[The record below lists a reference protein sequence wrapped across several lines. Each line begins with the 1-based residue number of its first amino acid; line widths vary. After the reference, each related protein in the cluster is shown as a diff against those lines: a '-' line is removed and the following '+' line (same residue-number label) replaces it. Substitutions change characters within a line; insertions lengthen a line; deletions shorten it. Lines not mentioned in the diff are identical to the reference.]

1 MLPTTMHSA
10 EVTVAVRHIAN
21 WPRERSEIV
30 PADCWSS
37 APRVAFRLP
46 ALKRAVPV
54 CRSLARAWLDG
65 QRIHDD
71 DTRYLML
78 LVLSE
83 LCTNAIQYSAGTR
96 VTCRIWRSKDL
107 LHIEVHDRGVR
118 RRCPGCATRAGNRN
132 TAAVWSW
139 WPCPPRAG
147 AAVSRPTAAARSGPR
162 CRCRPECTG
171 AWCRKPLEAVPGGPH
186 PATRPLPW
194 PEAGVH
200 PTTEHH
206 KRRSGPPAGDPY
218 TVPLHPSG

>member
-37 APRVAFRLP
+37 APRVVLRLP
-46 ALKRAVPV
+46 ALRRAVPV

-65 QRIHDD
+65 QHIHDD

-96 VTCRIWRSKDL
+96 FTCRIWRSKDL
-107 LHIEVHDRGVR
+107 LHIEVHDRGGSASVPRVR
-118 RRCPGCATRAGNRN
+118 H
-132 TAAVWSW
+132 
-139 WPCPPRAG
+139 
-147 AAVSRPTAAARSGPR
+147 
-162 CRCRPECTG
+162 
-171 AWCRKPLEAVPGGPH
+171 PGGEQEH
-186 PATRPLPW
+186 GRGLELVALSSACWGRSIEADSGCTVWAALPLA
-194 PEAGVH
+194 AGGQ
-200 PTTEHH
+200 
-206 KRRSGPPAGDPY
+206 RRMTP
-218 TVPLHPSG
+218 